1 MTNEKKVRTVNDKE
15 KGVDFMA
22 ELKMNMAELKMDPGS
37 MTLDLGSRIQNCC
50 CCTSQGGN
58 QGEFLQQLKRKAV
71 RPTLKTIAKVPTPIS
86 EVRVSGL

>member
-1 MTNEKKVRTVNDKE
+1 MTNEKKVRTVNDEE

-22 ELKMNMAELKMDPGS
+22 ELKMDP
-37 MTLDLGSRIQNCC
+37 GSRIQNCC

-71 RPTLKTIAKVPTPIS
+71 RPTLKTIAKLPTPIS